1 MTRID
6 AGQARPRYL
15 NAFLYDHFP
24 AMRQPGYRLLWYG
37 QTGSALGDA
46 ALPVAIAAAG
56 LTLHGSASV
65 IGLTIA
71 ASRGTQA
78 VFSLIGGSWADR
90 RDRRL
95 SMLTTDLI
103 RAAVQAGTGLAL
115 VLGAASV
122 WMLPV
127 SAAICGCAA
136 AFFRAS
142 AIGLTPKVVPR
153 DILRSANGLMS
164 LSRRGAV
171 AVGPLAAAGAIALA
185 GPGGAYLIDAASF
198 ALSAL
203 CIARISGATR
213 ARPGGPRP
221 SMWSDIVSGG
231 RIVLTIRWLLAS
243 EVVFATANLTVGA
256 FYVAGPL
263 VAWQRFGGATGWA
276 IILTGWGLGGVA
288 GGLAS
293 LKYHPRNPVRAIW
306 LLSVPSAIQLL
317 ALAWMANVYLIAV
330 VAAIGMA
337 TTIAANTLFLTA
349 LQKGLDSDVL
359 GRVTSYD
366 WLVSLGGMC
375 AGLLLVAPL
384 SHALGVAGS
393 LTLLAAGVI
402 TVTVALVCLQAV
414 IKVPSDTSPPAK
426 GEQ

>member
-1 MTRID
+1 VSRVD
-6 AGQARPRYL
+6 AGPAGPRFL
-15 NAFLYDHFP
+15 NALLNDHFP

-65 IGLTIA
+65 IGFTIA

-78 VFSLIGGSWADR
+78 LFSLIGGSWADR
-90 RDRRL
+90 RDRRV
-95 SMLTTDLI
+95 SMLTTDLV
-103 RAAVQAGTGLAL
+103 RALVQAGTGVAL
-115 VLGAASV
+115 VLGAVSV
-122 WMLPV
+122 WMLPAG
-127 SAAICGCAA
+127 AAICGSAA

-142 AIGLTPKVVPR
+142 AIGLTPEVVAP
-153 DILRSANGLMS
+153 DVLRSANGLMA

-171 AVGPLAAAGAIALA
+171 AAGPLAAAGAIALA

-203 CIARISGATR
+203 CIARISGVAR
-213 ARPGGPRP
+213 ARRDARRPG
-221 SMWSDIVSGG
+221 MWRDIVSGG
-231 RIVLTIRWLLAS
+231 RVVLTTRWLLAS
-243 EVVFATANLTVGA
+243 EVVFGVANLTVGA

-263 VAWQRFGGATGWA
+263 VAWQRFGGPISWS
-276 IILTGWGLGGVA
+276 IILTGWGLGGIV

-293 LKYHPRNPVRAIW
+293 LKYHPKNTVRAIW
-306 LLSVPSAIQLL
+306 LLSLPSAVQLL
-317 ALAWMANVYLIAV
+317 ALAWVANVFLIAV

-349 LQKGLDSDVL
+349 LQKGLESNVL

-375 AGLLLVAPL
+375 AGLLVVAPL
-384 SHALGVAGS
+384 THALRVSGA
-393 LTLLAAGVI
+393 LTLLAASVI
-402 TVTVALVCLQAV
+402 AITLALLCFQAV
-414 IKVPSDTSPPAK
+414 TKSPLSISGPAK
-426 GEQ
+426 KEQ